1 MKFKLN
7 VVNKKE
13 YEEKDNYKEIIIVL
27 PKDSEELEKDFEYL
41 GLDYKFLSVQDTHVK
56 KVEILNFSNKR
67 LSNALNEFLENVKEE
82 SDRNGYTMPFNNVKH
97 LYDTIKDFN
106 ESQMVKLLAVLEAER
121 GSIEN
126 INDLVDFSNR
136 LDEYVLDDEI
146 FDAEAYARSLFDNG
160 DLVVEDVTDYIN
172 IDDIIDCID
181 LDAIGRDHAL
191 DHDRTITTYGVVE
204 CVGEPYHKVKES
216 VQSENEEEDEFE

>member
-41 GLDYKFLSVQDTHVK
+41 GLDYKSLSVQDTHVK

-67 LSNALNEFLENVKEE
+67 LSSALNELLEDVKEE
-82 SDRNGYTMPFNNVKH
+82 SGRNGYTMPFNNVKQ

-106 ESQMVKLLAVLEAER
+106 ESQMIKLLAVLEAEKE
-121 GSIEN
+121 SIEI

-160 DLVVEDVTDYIN
+160 DLVVEDITDYIN

-181 LDAIGRDHAL
+181 LDAIGRDYAL
-191 DHDRTITTYGVVE
+191 EYGKSITPYGLVE
-204 CVGEPYHKVKES
+204 CVGEPYHKVNES
-216 VQSENEEEDEFE
+216 VQLENEEENEFE